1 MKQVSNLI
9 LLLILS
15 LLTTPVL
22 TSSMFRS
29 RPAFAVR
36 VVSYNVLSSHLAS
49 PSYFSTLDPEHLYA
63 DKRLPLVLKK
73 LDEEISSSKSSV
85 VVCLQEVS
93 NDWAAAF
100 HTWFANRGYHLVTGL
115 YGKKFNGYMGIAV
128 AYPIQDFETVDVDIS
143 RLADKRVGGWPRA
156 PDPTLTD
163 SVLATIKPFWSVPL
177 GMVGLYKKPKE
188 DHWSMSQRRF
198 NILLTTTLRDKQS
211 GRTFCV
217 GNYHMPCAFYMPM
230 AMTIHSEMAA
240 KHVQDIATA
249 AASKDDSSSSSVPY
263 ILCGDWNIKPDSAT
277 YKMLTTGKLDAEDET
292 FPTPKHGME
301 WSVTAA
307 SMRSAYADKDGMEPD
322 FTNYARIKENDPF
335 IDTLDY
341 IFLSPEWKVQST
353 KSIVN
358 RSIANGPFPNAKE
371 PSDHVMIRADLEV

>member
-1 MKQVSNLI
+1 M
-9 LLLILS
+9 
-15 LLTTPVL
+15 
-22 TSSMFRS
+22 
-29 RPAFAVR
+29 
-36 VVSYNVLSSHLAS
+36 
-49 PSYFSTLDPEHLYA
+49 
-63 DKRLPLVLKK
+63 LKK

-163 SVLATIKPFWSVPL
+163 SVLATLKPFWSVPL

-211 GRTFCV
+211 GLTFCV

-249 AASKDDSSSSSVPY
+249 AASKDDSSRSNSVPY

-277 YKMLTTGKLDAEDET
+277 YKMLTTGKLDPEDET

-307 SMRSAYADKDGMEPD
+307 AMRSAYADNDGTEPD

-371 PSDHVMIRADLEV
+371 PSDHVMIRTDLEV